1 MPVEKN
7 EGTKSDKPERCVYW
21 STARGHQ
28 IANLRKEIKE
38 GGSIIQSEVSLKFTD
53 HIYIAEDPAEAE
65 FIEASQSFENGR
77 VRKVKSLAE
86 AQALTQSVRRMRKV
100 TQISSSY
107 VDDGNKTIYP
117 V

>member
-1 MPVEKN
+1 MPVKKDEEAKGN
-7 EGTKSDKPERCVYW
+7 ESERCIYW

-28 IANLRKEIKE
+28 IANFRKEIKE
-38 GGSIIQSEVSLKFTD
+38 GGQIIQSEVPLKFND
-53 HIYIAEDPAEAE
+53 HIYIAENPVEAK

-107 VDDGNKTIYP
+107 IDDGNKTIYP